1 LKRVFDGETIALM
14 RSMAKKGHSAP
25 EIARKIGSTDGSVRV
40 LASRMGI
47 RFQSRVFND
56 KAVAMMRRMAR
67 DGKSAAEIAKAIGST
82 NGSVRTLASRLGIR
96 LRSRQKNRKPTD
108 LVHVTVLI
116 PHSKWAR
123 LWSLA
128 QQRGFKSA
136 SGLMRNCL
144 EEMVK
149 RSGRARGAMLT
160 DRHNKQGFRRRADN
174 PAVSPSEPP
183 SSRR

>member
-1 LKRVFDGETIALM
+1 LLPAFDNPGRFLFCYTSAQLKRVFDSETIAMM

-47 RFQSRVFND
+47 RFQARVFND
-56 KAVAMMRRMAR
+56 KAVAVMRRMAR
-67 DGKSAAEIAKAIGST
+67 NGKSAAEIAKAIGST

-96 LRSRQKNRKPTD
+96 LQSRQKGRKPTD
-108 LVHVTVLI
+108 MVTVSVLI

-123 LWSLA
+123 LSSLA

-136 SGLMRNCL
+136 SGLMRNRL
-144 EEMVK
+144 EQVLK
-149 RSGRARGAMLT
+149 KVGPGAW
-160 DRHNKQGFRRRADN
+160 RPFVR
-174 PAVSPSEPP
+174 P
-183 SSRR
+183 